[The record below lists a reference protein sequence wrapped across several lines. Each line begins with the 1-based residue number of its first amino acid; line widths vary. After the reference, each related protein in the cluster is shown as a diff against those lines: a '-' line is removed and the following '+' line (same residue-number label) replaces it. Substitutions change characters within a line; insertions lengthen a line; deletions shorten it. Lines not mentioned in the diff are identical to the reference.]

1 MLVLGLETSCDETAA
16 AVVADGKVVLSNV
29 VASQYEL
36 HEEYGGVVPEIA
48 SRAHV
53 ERLLPVLSRAV
64 SQAGVSLG
72 DIGAVAV
79 GHRPGLIGS
88 LLVGVSAAKALAW
101 SLGVPLVGVDHVHA
115 HLDAGWLHAPALGDG
130 ARGDAAPSGRPPAG
144 SQAAAGASFRASR
157 AAGTSSRARAGAG
170 HDAALDPSAAFPAL
184 GLVISGGHTVLYR
197 LDSRTELSRLGS
209 TIDDAVGEAYDKAAM
224 ILGLGHPGGPRLDA
238 LAATGNDRAVSF
250 PTSRLAP
257 DSLDFSFSGLKTAML
272 YRVRGIPG
280 QPVPAPL
287 DDASR
292 ADLAASFQ
300 RAAIGVL
307 MLKIERAI
315 EHLASRGAPPRTL
328 IIGGGVSAN
337 SRLRRDAATLAARRG
352 LGLVVPPMSLCTDN
366 AAMIAGLGHAL
377 LKQGR
382 ASTLALAAEPTTGV

>member
-16 AVVADGKVVLSNV
+16 AVVADGVDVLSNV

-53 ERLLPVLSRAV
+53 ERLLPVLRRAV

-115 HLDAGWLHAPALGDG
+115 HLDAGWLRVP
-130 ARGDAAPSGRPPAG
+130 
-144 SQAAAGASFRASR
+144 
-157 AAGTSSRARAGAG
+157 AAGTSSRARAGAS

-307 MLKIERAI
+307 MLKVERAI
-315 EHLASRGAPPRTL
+315 EHLAARGAPPRTL

-337 SRLRRDAATLAARRG
+337 SRLRRDASTLAARRG
-352 LGLVVPPMSLCTDN
+352 LRLVVPPMSLCTDN

-377 LKQGR
+377 LEQGR

>member
-1 MLVLGLETSCDETAA
+1 VLVLGLETSCDETAA
-16 AVVADGKVVLSNV
+16 AVVSGGPDVLSNV

-53 ERLLPVLSRAV
+53 ERLLPVLRRAV

-115 HLDAGWLHAPALGDG
+115 HLDAGWL
-130 ARGDAAPSGRPPAG
+130 RVPSH
-144 SQAAAGASFRASR
+144 
-157 AAGTSSRARAGAG
+157 GAG
-170 HDAALDPSAAFPAL
+170 NPAHDLALDPSAAFPAL

-337 SRLRRDAATLAARRG
+337 SRLRRDATTLAARRG

-377 LKQGR
+377 MSAGR
-382 ASTLALAAEPTTGV
+382 TSTLALAAEPTTGA